1 MTTQLVTLLVM
12 MIMVSIIA
20 MLVRV
25 VSGTMRSSQKPNPA
39 NSCPDCGL
47 RIPSDESRCLRCGW
61 GPQSEVPR
69 AQRVIQQLQR
79 HLELLS
85 KRQLLSPDVTQQL
98 RMTIQEELG
107 RLERQRL
114 SVTNPGGIHQPTAL
128 PVPPA
133 TIGLDAATTVLQPAP
148 LPGSTSSTTSPSFP
162 VPPRPTEPQKT
173 SPVASAQ
180 PAPITARPVS
190 LPVSTRSLNSQE
202 AAAPIWLDKP
212 ETGPAK
218 AIPPVPPAPKK
229 RDWLL
234 AFMEQRNLNW
244 GELIGGL
251 LIVCGSIALVIS
263 FWSQIAQSPFL
274 KFVVFNGF
282 TAALFAVGRYAGQR
296 LQLPSTSRAFYA
308 IGSLLVPLNFL
319 AIAAFSKGAS
329 TNGLT
334 LAGELVT
341 TALFGWLCWRAGRVL
356 APSQPL
362 AFTLGILGPSLAS
375 LVLGRLQVSGA
386 EKVATLAWSLLP
398 ALPYVAAHILGAR
411 SHRLALVPPGPLAPA
426 DAVPSIPEPVP
437 AASVE
442 RGWWSLATSTLA
454 VLIPLGLLVYRSE
467 QTPLMRHTLAPL
479 LPLLALPGLSQGL
492 LRSRRESSAPSS
504 FEPLVATALSFLAMA
519 VIGLGLVLAWPFSRQ
534 VVLTSL
540 VGALVLAAVAVWQRR
555 PALWLA
561 ALPGVTIAWL
571 LLLGMFRGPLMWQS
585 CNPAELQAALLAP
598 YLGNALIPLVLTT
611 LVGAAS
617 CQRRFPDDARWLLM
631 GTGTL
636 ALLSLLSILILGF
649 GRTGDL
655 GGATFSL
662 LGYGLLTLLAAV
674 VVEQQIAP
682 LPDESTPKTSTSPDS
697 PLNSRPVISQDPSSG
712 MVFGLAS
719 AGIILLTL
727 ASTQG
732 LCFRWPG
739 WVQYT
744 RPAVPLLTTSLIT
757 LFLAVIGSGWTK
769 RWTGLAFVTT
779 SRLAN
784 WLTLGGIV
792 LSLVAMADVAL
803 HWFRIPLGG
812 LAWQILWSAGLWL
825 ALSWMH
831 RGTQTVAQPIFSGF
845 QFLLAAASL
854 GGARQWLQS
863 HPWSDPAPH
872 LGRDPRTWQL
882 LGILLSIQALGWL
895 VLRARST
902 RPANQ
907 DEAVVCHSLFARPAV
922 SGDRLLAS
930 LSLLGVLLVTGYAA
944 LPGTERELTPRN
956 VALNLATPQIVEQA
970 RLTHEVSQQ
979 AARDRGE
986 PASTKPFRVVP
997 PIEAYEFSQTPHAA
1011 AAGWGTWIWLAL
1023 VLALWGGWQWHWP
1036 TVRTTMGGSLALAAI
1051 CPLVAFH
1058 WDSDVATASAWR
1070 WGAALWISLV
1080 ASLIWISRPRQT
1092 SESSGWLAQRLAD
1105 LGPDRQKLA
1114 NFSQGVMLCL
1124 LAAMGLLV
1132 GALLTRQPA
1141 IWDPWRRSLGITGW
1155 LALFSA
1161 LLGLLL
1167 QYSLVAMTRWSHR
1180 RDPEAKVPLLVQRFS
1195 SPVTLA
1201 SWLTWILGVG
1211 PFLAVVLFLFN
1222 GALRGNPLVGPEP
1235 GTFFHQ
1241 IGVAAGYAV
1250 PLIVWAL
1257 VLIGHAICFA
1267 EGSYVFGAGLLL
1279 QISATSIVAY
1289 LTARAG
1295 RPLDQSLS
1303 LELILW
1309 NSLVASL
1316 AALGWQGGRRRL
1328 GFATSIIPGEA
1339 DSSRIWNRQQFPPL
1353 LVTQCVLGMSLWV
1366 ISQILVVSSMT
1377 ALRSGIAAQG
1387 VFASVPGIVSGAL
1400 ALLALAAPLEWRGL
1414 RTGHIWRTLACGT
1427 AALLLAHTLAQRD
1440 LSGGLSAW
1448 PVLRL
1453 CLVGAA
1459 FGLWLLEVG
1468 LRQRAADQTGEIPQT
1483 RLPGVAILGC
1493 LALGLTLSEIGRGG
1507 ANGWTAWELRGLGA
1521 VGLLHVLWS
1530 RDRRWLWSSALLLP
1544 LAEISRW
1551 LSGATVG
1558 ISEFQRIVERGDS
1571 IWQSLLPTALVALW
1585 LDHVATASSPPDH
1598 EPLAGWLPRPGF
1610 QRGVGW
1616 LGVAWFSFTVVLAAF
1631 AGGLSAVVPASHLW
1645 SLIGLIV
1652 IWTLCLR
1659 DGQREVTLLPLYLS
1673 GLLLFASIPLVLAPE
1688 LRWRLTFQ
1696 GQLLAGYTALSY
1708 LLWWRRHDCDRVAEW
1723 LGIIPFHREAGTNRR
1738 WLARATQFVSTLV
1751 LVITFITVWTEVS
1764 GAIEPLRRVQM
1775 ASGAWA
1781 PILVLGLLCR
1791 SSDDG
1796 RLHGR
1801 ALRRAAFASIFWA
1814 WAWFP
1819 VNWLLVRFSIQAAA
1833 LLLLALNL
1841 SLLVSHWS
1849 RLSATWSSAIQR
1861 ILPWLMGTGLA
1872 TVLLIVG
1879 LEATVLSPARTREEY
1894 IAVAIVAGALVLFAG
1909 LCLAATLLP
1918 GRDPLRLAES
1928 RKTLWVYA
1936 SEGLLTLLFLHLRLS
1951 LPWLFSGLFQAY
1963 WPFFLLFLAFV
1974 GLGLS
1979 EVFRRRNL
1987 PVLAEPLENTGMW
2000 LPLLPLLVFWLNAS
2014 AGQSSLSMLLGGL
2027 FYGVL
2032 SVRRKSVALGLLA
2045 VVAVNASLWLQLQ
2058 HLEGFRLLQHPQ
2070 LWFIPFALCLLAASW
2085 IHRDRLTPTQRSTLR
2100 YLSSTLI
2107 YTSSTIEIFLN
2118 GLAKA
2123 PWLAVVLAGLSVLGV
2138 LAGMVLRVRSFLF
2151 QGTAF
2156 LGVALLT
2163 LLWHAAFHLHQTWLI
2178 WLTVI
2183 FAGVAILTLF
2193 ALFERKRQQMIEL
2206 VGQLREWS
2214 N

>member
-1 MTTQLVTLLVM
+1 MPELL
-12 MIMVSIIA
+12 IA
-20 MLVRV
+20 LLITIV
-25 VSGTMRSSQKPNPA
+25 VSTLFFLLWSTYRPQTTDRPITP
-39 NSCPDCGL
+39 SCPDCGL
-47 RIPSDESRCLRCGW
+47 RIPLEESRCLRCGW
-61 GPQSEVPR
+61 GPASVEPR
-69 AQRVIQQLQR
+69 AQRIMQQLQR

-85 KRQLLSPDVTQQL
+85 KRELLSPEVTRQL
-98 RMTIQEELG
+98 RMTIHEELE
-107 RLERQRL
+107 RLDQQQL
-114 SVTNPGGIHQPTAL
+114 AVPHNTGIQQPSAVPGT
-128 PVPPA
+128 PVI
-133 TIGLDAATTVLQPAP
+133 IGLDAAPTVLQPAP
-148 LPGSTSSTTSPSFP
+148 SPGSISVTA
-162 VPPRPTEPQKT
+162 PPPAPATPRLSETPQS
-173 SPVASAQ
+173 SPVSPAETAPLASRQ
-180 PAPITARPVS
+180 ITPPVS
-190 LPVSTRSLNSQE
+190 QRSSKSRE
-202 AAAPIWLDKP
+202 PAAPIWLD
-212 ETGPAK
+212 ESQAGPAK
-218 AIPPVPPAPKK
+218 VVHPAPPALKK
-229 RDWLL
+229 SDWLL

-282 TAALFAVGRYAGQR
+282 TAAMFAVGRYAGQR

-319 AIAAFSKGAS
+319 AIAAISKGAS
-329 TNGLT
+329 TSALT

-375 LVLGRLQVSGA
+375 LVLGRLRVSGA
-386 EKVATLAWSLLP
+386 ERMAPLAWSLLP

-411 SHRLALVPPGPLAPA
+411 STRLAFVPTSPLAPA
-426 DAVPSIPEPVP
+426 DATPSVTPSVT
-437 AASVE
+437 AAAVE

-467 QTPLMRHTLAPL
+467 QTHLMRHSLAPL
-479 LPLLALPGLSQGL
+479 LPLLALPGLSHGL
-492 LRSRRESSAPSS
+492 LRSRRAASDPTSL
-504 FEPLVATALSFLAMA
+504 EPLVATTVGFLALA
-519 VIGLGLVLAWPFSRQ
+519 VIGLGLVLAWPISGQ

-561 ALPGVTIAWL
+561 ALPGVTVAWL
-571 LLLGMFRGPLMWQS
+571 LMLGMFRGPLTWQS
-585 CNPAELQAALLAP
+585 GNPMELQAALTAP

-611 LVGAAS
+611 LAGAAT
-617 CQRRFPDDARWLLM
+617 CRRRFPDDARWLLM
-631 GTGTL
+631 GTGAL
-636 ALLSLLSILILGF
+636 ATLSLLSILILGF
-649 GRTGDL
+649 GRSGDQ

-662 LGYGLLTLLAAV
+662 LLYGFLALVAAV
-674 VVEQQIAP
+674 VVEQQHAVAQ
-682 LPDESTPKTSTSPDS
+682 DEFEEKSSNSPGSQPASHPAIST
-697 PLNSRPVISQDPSSG
+697 VQSSG
-712 MVFGLAS
+712 GIFGLAC
-719 AGIILLTL
+719 AGMILLTL
-727 ASTQG
+727 ASAQG
-732 LCFRWPG
+732 LFFRWPEL
-739 WVQYT
+739 VQYS
-744 RPAVPLLTTSLIT
+744 RSAAPLLATSLIA
-757 LFLAVIGSGWTK
+757 LFLMVVGSGWT
-769 RWTGLAFVTT
+769 RRLTGLSFVTT
-779 SRLAN
+779 SRLPG
-784 WLTLGGIV
+784 WLTLGGLA
-792 LSLVAMADVAL
+792 LSTVAMANVAL
-803 HWFRIPLGG
+803 HWFRIPFGG
-812 LAWQILWSAGLWL
+812 LAWQVLWSAGLWL
-825 ALSWMH
+825 AMSWLR
-831 RGTQTVAQPIFSGF
+831 RGTPALAQPIFSGF
-845 QFLLAAASL
+845 QLLLAAASL
-854 GGARQWLQS
+854 AGARQWLQS
-863 HPWSDPAPH
+863 HPWSDPTTY

-882 LGILLSIQALGWL
+882 LGMLLSLQALCWL
-895 VLRARST
+895 VLRVLSSRSAT
-902 RPANQ
+902 A
-907 DEAVVCHSLFARPAV
+907 DEPVVSSGLFARPAV

-930 LSLLGVLLVTGYAA
+930 LSLLGVLLVAGYAA

-956 VALNLATPQIVEQA
+956 VALSLASAESTEQA
-970 RLTHEVSQQ
+970 RLAHEQAQQ

-986 PASTKPFRVVP
+986 PESIKPFRVVP
-997 PIEAYEFSQTPHAA
+997 PLEAYELRQTPHAA
-1011 AAGWGTWIWLAL
+1011 AASWRTWIWLAL

-1036 TVRTTMGGSLALAAI
+1036 NLRSAIGASLALAAV

-1058 WDSDVATASAWR
+1058 WDSAVATASAWR
-1070 WGAALWISLV
+1070 WGAALWMSLL
-1080 ASLIWISRPRQT
+1080 ASLIWLSRPRQT
-1092 SESSGWLAQRLAD
+1092 SHSGGWLAQRLVD
-1105 LGPDRQKLA
+1105 LGPHRQNLA
-1114 NFSQGVMLCL
+1114 NFSQGMMLGL
-1124 LAAMGLLV
+1124 FAAMGLLV
-1132 GALLTRQPA
+1132 GALLTRQPG
-1141 IWDPWRRSLGITGW
+1141 IWDPWLRSLGITGG
-1155 LALFSA
+1155 LALIAA

-1167 QYSLVAMTRWSHR
+1167 QSSLFEMPLGSQRS
-1180 RDPEAKVPLLVQRFS
+1180 DPQSEGPPLTQRFS

-1201 SWLTWILGVG
+1201 SWLTWILGIG
-1211 PFLAVVLFLFN
+1211 PFLAVVLFLYN

-1241 IGVAAGYAV
+1241 IGVAASYAV

-1267 EGSYVFGAGLLL
+1267 EGTYVFGAGLLL

-1289 LTARAG
+1289 LAARAG
-1295 RPLDQSLS
+1295 RPLDQFLS
-1303 LELILW
+1303 LQLILW
-1309 NSLVASL
+1309 NSMVASL

-1328 GFATSIIPGEA
+1328 GFATSPPQSEA
-1339 DSSRIWNRQQFPPL
+1339 DSSRVWNRQQLPPL
-1353 LVTQCVLGMSLWV
+1353 LVTQCVLGISLWV
-1366 ISQILVVSSMT
+1366 ISQIPVVSSMT
-1377 ALRSGIAAQG
+1377 ALRSGVAAQG
-1387 VFASVPGIVSGAL
+1387 VFASILGAISWAL
-1400 ALLALAAPLEWRGL
+1400 ALTALAAPLEWRGL

-1427 AALLLAHTLAQRD
+1427 AALLLAHTLAQRE
-1440 LSGGLSAW
+1440 LTWGLSAW

-1459 FGLWLLEVG
+1459 FALWLLEVG
-1468 LRQRAADQTGEIPQT
+1468 LRQRAAAQTGETPQT
-1483 RLPGVAILGC
+1483 RLPGVAALSC
-1493 LALGLTLSEIGRGG
+1493 LALGLTLSELVRGG
-1507 ANGWTAWELRGLGA
+1507 AIGWAAWELRGLA
-1521 VGLLHVLWS
+1521 ILGLLHVLWS

-1551 LSGATVG
+1551 LPWLPNG
-1558 ISEFQRIVERGDS
+1558 ISDFQRIIQRGDS
-1571 IWQSLLPTALVALW
+1571 TWLSLLPTALVALW
-1585 LDHVATASSPPDH
+1585 LDRDCTASSGTER
-1598 EPLAGWLPRPGF
+1598 EPLTGWLPPTSF

-1616 LGVAWFSFTVVLAAF
+1616 VGVAWFSFTVVLAVF
-1631 AGGLSAVVPASHLW
+1631 AAGLSAAVPASHLW
-1645 SLIGLIV
+1645 TQISLIVL
-1652 IWTLCLR
+1652 WALCLR

-1673 GLLLFASIPLVLAPE
+1673 GLLLFAWIPLVLTPE
-1688 LRWRLTFQ
+1688 LRWRLTFE

-1708 LLWWRRHDCDRVAEW
+1708 LLWWRRRDCDRVAEW
-1723 LGIIPFHREAGTNRR
+1723 LGINSFHRNAEINRL

-1751 LVITFITVWTEVS
+1751 LAITFVTVWTEVS

-1791 SSDDG
+1791 KSDDG

-1801 ALRRAAFASIFWA
+1801 VLRRAAFASIFWA

-1819 VNWLLVRFSIQAAA
+1819 VNWLLVRLSIQAAA

-1849 RLSATWSSAIQR
+1849 RLSETWRSAIQR
-1861 ILPWLMGTGLA
+1861 ILPWLMGIGLA
-1872 TVLLIVG
+1872 TVLLIIG
-1879 LEATVLSPARTREEY
+1879 LEATLLSPARTREEY
-1894 IAVAIVAGALVLFAG
+1894 IAVAIVAGALMLFAG
-1909 LCLAATLLP
+1909 LCLAAALLP

-1928 RKTLWVYA
+1928 RKALWVYA
-1936 SEGLLTLLFLHLRLS
+1936 AEGLLTLLFLHLRLS
-1951 LPWLFSGLFQAY
+1951 LPWLFSGIFQTY

-1987 PVLAEPLENTGMW
+1987 LVLAEPLENTGMLLPM
-2000 LPLLPLLVFWLNAS
+2000 LPLLGFWLNPSVGQAS
-2014 AGQSSLSMLLGGL
+2014 LTMLLGGL

-2032 SVRRKSVALGLLA
+2032 SVRRKSFALGLLG
-2045 VVAVNASLWLQLQ
+2045 VLAVNAALWLQFQ
-2058 HLEGFRLLQHPQ
+2058 HLEGYRLLQHPQ

-2085 IHRDRLTPTQRSTLR
+2085 IHRDQLTSTQSSSLR

-2118 GLAKA
+2118 GLAEK

-2138 LAGMVLRVRSFLF
+2138 LAGMLLRVRSFLF

-2193 ALFERKRQQMIEL
+2193 ALFERKRQQMVDL

-2214 N
+2214 S